1 MIKTPPTTESSL
13 MPDLTPL
20 LDIIFIVMVFLL
32 LTAAV
37 KFTSLDV
44 SLPST
49 DSSVVSEINTQ
60 SITVNILAQ
69 QPYWAIDGTIYVAW
83 QDFTEALLKRSKTSE
98 QPIVIAADK
107 TAQVQNLVKLLA
119 FLQENGIAATQL
131 LTDENQ

>member
-49 DSSVVSEINTQ
+49 DSPVVSEINTQ

-69 QPYWAIDGTIYVAW
+69 QPYWAIDGTTYVTW
-83 QDFTEALLKRSKTSE
+83 QDFTEALLKRSKASAK
-98 QPIVIAADK
+98 PIVIAADK

-119 FLQENGIAATQL
+119 FLQDNGIAATQL
-131 LTDENQ
+131 LTDDD